1 MMMMAAAA
9 AQASTDPTQDDVDED
24 IAVDRADARLLDHRM
39 RSMNMIPAGNSLDN
53 SAPFVLQTNHLDYI
67 HDLVFDTYGRRMASC
82 SGDRFVKIWD
92 MRGVVAAAASTMAA
106 TSTVGGAHEGQQ
118 QQQSQQQQ
126 SQQVVR
132 DAWVCSAAWQAHRG
146 SVTCLSWCHP
156 EYGTL
161 LATSGL
167 DQEVKIWEERSTAG
181 LLAGG
186 TNNGVGVPSPA
197 AAVGAN
203 NNSNGNST
211 SSLWTLRASLTEAK
225 RAVTCVAFAPR
236 HCGLKVASASCDGS
250 VRIYEAID
258 VVNVGSWPLS
268 ATLQAYGSNEKD
280 EDDDEDDGGGN
291 RQRGHRHGNAA
302 ADPRASSSSASSA
315 SSYSPSSHW
324 LTLSWCTGRF
334 DPPTLV
340 VGGGTHPTESAISM
354 AAATTTTTGADKSS
368 SLSSAGTVNAILI
381 YRYMDTARA
390 WLPMRILPRS
400 VAPPLTSNGAVLAS
414 SPALCVA
421 WAPNVG
427 RRYHYVAAAFGDG
440 LVVYKLKRGG
450 IGMGGTAGAA
460 AAATTTPTSGGS
472 TAAHTTADLEFESA
486 QVLPVASAWRCQWNV
501 TGTVLA
507 CSGDSGSVHMYKVSP
522 HSGKF
527 DLVSEIRHSNSN
539 NNKLADGNESS
550 NGQD

>member
-1 MMMMAAAA
+1 MMMATAA
-9 AQASTDPTQDDVDED
+9 AQASTDPPQDDVDED
-24 IAVDRADARLLDHRM
+24 STVDRADARLLDHRM
-39 RSMNMIPAGNSLDN
+39 RRSRNMIPAGNNNGS
-53 SAPFVLQTNHLDYI
+53 PFVLQTNHLDYI

-92 MRGVVAAAASTMAA
+92 MRGVVAAGGASTTAA
-106 TSTVGGAHEGQQ
+106 AGGASTAPDAQQ
-118 QQQSQQQQ
+118 QAQQQSQQQ
-126 SQQVVR
+126 SQAVVR

-186 TNNGVGVPSPA
+186 TNNGAGVSSTA

-203 NNSNGNST
+203 SNSNNGSSSST

-236 HCGLKVASASCDGS
+236 HCGLKLASASCDGS

-258 VVNVGSWPLS
+258 VVNVGSWPLA

-291 RQRGHRHGNAA
+291 RHRGNRYGGTTT
-302 ADPRASSSSASSA
+302 ADPRASSSSA

-354 AAATTTTTGADKSS
+354 AASATTATTTSTSS
-368 SLSSAGTVNAILI
+368 STAAAGGGGTVNAILI

-460 AAATTTPTSGGS
+460 AATSGASS

-522 HSGKF
+522 HNGKF
-527 DLVSEIRHSNSN
+527 DLVSEIRHNSSKN
-539 NNKLADGNESS
+539 IADGSG

>member
-1 MMMMAAAA
+1 MMMMAAA
-9 AQASTDPTQDDVDED
+9 AQASTDPMHDVDED
-24 IAVDRADARLLDHRM
+24 STVDRADARLLDHRM
-39 RSMNMIPAGNSLDN
+39 RSMNMIPAGNSLG
-53 SAPFVLQTNHLDYI
+53 SAAPFVLQTNHLDYI

-92 MRGVVAAAASTMAA
+92 MRGVVAGATAASTAA
-106 TSTVGGAHEGQQ
+106 AGGAHDA
-118 QQQSQQQQ
+118 QQQSQQQSQVQQQ
-126 SQQVVR
+126 SQQQSQAVR

-186 TNNGVGVPSPA
+186 NNGAGVSSPA

-203 NNSNGNST
+203 NNSNGNS

-258 VVNVGSWPLS
+258 VVNVGSWPLA

-302 ADPRASSSSASSA
+302 ADPRASSSSASS

-354 AAATTTTTGADKSS
+354 AATTTTTSADKPS

-390 WLPMRILPRS
+390 WLPMRILPRI
-400 VAPPLTSNGAVLAS
+400 APGPTSTGNPSTVLAS

-427 RRYHYVAAAFGDG
+427 RRYHYVAAAYGDG

-450 IGMGGTAGAA
+450 IGTGTAGAA
-460 AAATTTPTSGGS
+460 AAPTSGS
-472 TAAHTTADLEFESA
+472 TPTAHTTADLELESA

-507 CSGDSGSVHMYKVSP
+507 CSGDSGCVHMYKVSP
-522 HSGKF
+522 HSGNF
-527 DLVSEIRHSNSN
+527 DLVSEIRHNINNSI
-539 NNKLADGNESS
+539 ADGNESS
-550 NGQD
+550 SGQD